1 MKYHATYY
9 HMHTIIHN
17 IYILFTSIP
26 IYSQF
31 LVLYIYYTHLFQSIP
46 SFLSMVTWFLDFRP
60 GTRTGATLP
69 WGDCVIVFALSQRRE
84 YHGDIMGIFMGILWE
99 YGVTKKHWDSGI
111 YRCINQKIMRIFARC
126 FAVQLDDYSCR
137 WIMVNLNNTGFKLPK
152 HISKARFPKSW
163 RYA

>member
-1 MKYHATYY
+1 VKYHATFK

-17 IYILFTSIP
+17 IYIYTYIIH
-26 IYSQF
+26 IYSN
-31 LVLYIYYTHLFQSIP
+31 LFPVSC
-46 SFLSMVTWFLDFRP
+46 SMVTWFLDFRP
-60 GTRTGATLP
+60 GTTTGATLP

-111 YRCINQKIMRIFARC
+111 YRCINQKIMWIFARC
-126 FAVQLDDYSCR
+126 FAVQLDDCSCR

-163 RYA
+163 GYP

>member
-1 MKYHATYY
+1 MPHIIICIQLYITY
-9 HMHTIIHN
+9 
-17 IYILFTSIP
+17 IYILYTSIP

-60 GTRTGATLP
+60 GTTTGATLP

-163 RYA
+163 RYS